1 MPTRTTIADGDVHI
15 ELPKIKGSRFLAAAR
30 RVRTP
35 EEADAFV
42 AAVQAA
48 HADATHNAFAWKL
61 EGTERTGDD
70 NEVRGTAGPPI
81 LQHIGGA
88 GLVDIAIVVTRYY
101 GGTKLG
107 KGGLIRAYGAA
118 AAAAI
123 AAAEHVEE
131 VALAHLS
138 VSCDYKLLGPLQG
151 TIQQLGGTVTDTQ
164 YGDAI
169 ALKVSIPTEQEAAL
183 RDALR
188 ERSAGRATVD

>member
-1 MPTRTTIADGDVHI
+1 MPVRLTIADADVYV
-15 ELPKIKGSRFLAAAR
+15 ELPKIKGSRFLACAR

-35 EEADAFV
+35 EAADAFV
-42 AAVQAA
+42 AEIQAA
-48 HADATHNAFAWKL
+48 HTDATHNAFAWRL
-61 EGTERTGDD
+61 DDIERTGDD
-70 NEVRGTAGPPI
+70 GEVRGTAGPPI
-81 LQHIGGA
+81 LQHIHGA
-88 GLVDIAIVVTRYY
+88 GLVDVAIVVTRYY

-131 VALAHLS
+131 IALAHFT

-169 ALKVSIPTEQEAAL
+169 VLNVSVPVEDEQPL
-183 RDALR
+183 REALR
-188 ERSAGRATVD
+188 ERSAGRAVLS